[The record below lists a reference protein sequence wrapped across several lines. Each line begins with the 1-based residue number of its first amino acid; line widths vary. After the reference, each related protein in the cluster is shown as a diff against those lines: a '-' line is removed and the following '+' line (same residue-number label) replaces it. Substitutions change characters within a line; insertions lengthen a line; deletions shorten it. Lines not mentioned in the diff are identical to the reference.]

1 MANWVLIE
9 YNNRNNAHS
18 SRKIAHLKY
27 SVRIF

>member
-1 MANWVLIE
+1 MANCVLIG
-9 YNNRNNAHS
+9 YNIRNNAHR

>member
-1 MANWVLIE
+1 MANEVFIG
-9 YNNRNNAHS
+9 YNTRNNAHC